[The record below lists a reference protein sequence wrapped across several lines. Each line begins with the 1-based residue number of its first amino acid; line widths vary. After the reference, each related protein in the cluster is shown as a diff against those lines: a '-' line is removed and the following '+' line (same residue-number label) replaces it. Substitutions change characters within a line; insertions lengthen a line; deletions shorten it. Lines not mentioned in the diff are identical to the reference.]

1 MSRNNRVTLATSNE
15 CHYLRGIKWGGSYA
29 RITDLKLK
37 KKRIAVNKN
46 PCSRFTAIFENSFI
60 FIVVVVDRMRFAPFC
75 GLF

>member
-15 CHYLRGIKWGGSYA
+15 CHYLRGIKGGGVLRTYHG
-29 RITDLKLK
+29 LKVK

>member
-15 CHYLRGIKWGGSYA
+15 CHYLRGIKGGGGLRTYHG
-29 RITDLKLK
+29 LKVK